1 MEQQYIDIFGLAYF
15 KDKLYQT
22 MEQILPD
29 QTINN
34 PIGNGMYE
42 SCIAFNSV
50 PLGSFGSLPNIPQ
63 SVVSI
68 DPKKTL
74 LLIAAADGSYYIINN
89 VGKHIIYRN
98 SQISQMSLFLSDGI
112 EFYCNTNI
120 VVNGYITFQHT

>member
-29 QTINN
+29 HTINN

-50 PLGSFGSLPNIPQ
+50 PLDPSGILPNIPQ

-74 LLIAAADGSYYIINN
+74 LLISAADGSYYIINN
-89 VGKHIIYRN
+89 VGKHSIYRN